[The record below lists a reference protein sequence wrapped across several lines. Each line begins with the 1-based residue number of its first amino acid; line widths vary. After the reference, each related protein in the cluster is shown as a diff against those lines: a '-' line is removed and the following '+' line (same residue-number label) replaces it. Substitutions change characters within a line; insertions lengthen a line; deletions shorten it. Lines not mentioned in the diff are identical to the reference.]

1 VSQRLLPRVGGGR
14 IAVHDILRN
23 GARTKESI
31 QMGEAEGKT
40 FYEIQEQGRA
50 TYHMQTYDQAISQA
64 YVDGQVTEETAVAYA
79 TRKAIVMRAIDR
91 IKQERGEKTTDIENI
106 GLDRDYNRQLKRQ

>member
-1 VSQRLLPRVGGGR
+1 
-14 IAVHDILRN
+14 
-23 GARTKESI
+23 
-31 QMGEAEGKT
+31 
-40 FYEIQEQGRA
+40 
-50 TYHMQTYDQAISQA
+50 MQTYDQAISQA

-106 GLDRDYNRQLKRQ
+106 GLDQDYNRQLKRQ